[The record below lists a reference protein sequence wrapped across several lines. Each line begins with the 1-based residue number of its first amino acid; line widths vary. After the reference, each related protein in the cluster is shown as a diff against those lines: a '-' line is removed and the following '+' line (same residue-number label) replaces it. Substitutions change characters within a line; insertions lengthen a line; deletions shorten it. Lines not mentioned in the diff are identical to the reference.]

1 MALQLKNTLA
11 RIFQVLTPVS
21 DSEGLA
27 VERRDSSRRPS
38 YQTALVE
45 WHDMEKGEQALAGR
59 LENRSRT
66 GFGLHTPR
74 RIAKGKAI
82 LVTPEEE
89 RPIKAIVRNCS
100 ADESGWY
107 IGVELVPHEKRRI
120 DREPM
125 HYAARVT
132 CTRGG
137 RGGDLDVIIKDASE
151 GGLQLESPVPLV
163 VDQRIEVSHL
173 SASREGVVA
182 HCNPHDDAYRLGIQF
197 IGPARPAD
205 RVN

>member
-11 RIFQVLTPVS
+11 RIFQVLTAVP

-27 VERRDSSRRPS
+27 VERRDGPRRPS

-59 LENRSRT
+59 LENRSRPE
-66 GFGLHTPR
+66 FGLHTPR
-74 RIAKGKAI
+74 RIAEGKAI

-89 RPIKAIVRNCS
+89 GPIKAIVRNCT
-100 ADESGWY
+100 ADESGWH
-107 IGVELVPHEKRRI
+107 IGAELVPHERRRS

-125 HYAARVT
+125 HHAARVT

-137 RGGDLDVIIKDASE
+137 RRGDLDVIIKDASE
-151 GGLQLESPVPLV
+151 GGLQLESPVPL
-163 VDQRIEVSHL
+163 D
-173 SASREGVVA
+173 G
-182 HCNPHDDAYRLGIQF
+182 YRLGIQF
-197 IGPARPAD
+197 IGAARPAD

>member
-1 MALQLKNTLA
+1 MALLLKNTLA

-21 DSEGLA
+21 NSEGLA
-27 VERRDSSRRPS
+27 VERRDGPRRPS

-45 WHDMEKGEQALAGR
+45 WHDMEKGDQALAGR
-59 LENRSRT
+59 LENRSRK
-66 GFGLHTPR
+66 GYGLRTPR
-74 RIAKGKAI
+74 RIAKGKTI
-82 LVTPEEE
+82 LVTPEDEG
-89 RPIKAIVRNCS
+89 PVKAIVRHCS
-100 ADESGWY
+100 TVESGWY
-107 IGVELVPHEKRRI
+107 IGVELVPHESRRS

-151 GGLQLESPVPLV
+151 GGLQLESPVPLA

-182 HCNPHDDAYRLGIQF
+182 HCNPHDDADRIGLQF
-197 IGPARPAD
+197 IGPARPAV